1 MNDEFTLSNPLL
13 EAVVAVA
20 QHKSVHAAARAIF
33 ISQTAL
39 TQRIQTLEEKL
50 GITLFIRTRNGM
62 TLTAEGE
69 HILRYCQT
77 MLAFSRETLAAI
89 NQAGKISTTSVRLSG
104 PSSIMISRII
114 PACSQLMCE
123 FPKLL
128 IHFDIDDTNKI
139 VNSLNTGESQF
150 ALLTPTQ
157 LSKEMQVKQ
166 LQCEEYL
173 LVCTARWHQKS
184 LRDIIDN
191 QRIIDFDQ
199 SDNTTLNY
207 LMHYHLFEESKPER
221 LFVNRNESLA
231 KLLIEGYGYGV
242 LTKEFA
248 KPYLDKKELMVLN
261 DGKAYQNTLYLAWF
275 DRPEPPIYFSELI
288 KRLS

>member
-1 MNDEFTLSNPLL
+1 MNDEFALSNPLL

-39 TQRIQTLEEKL
+39 TQRIQTLEERL

-77 MLAFSRETLAAI
+77 MLAYSRETLTAI

-114 PACSQLMCE
+114 PACAQLMHDY
-123 FPKLL
+123 PKLM
-128 IHFDIDDTNKI
+128 IHFDIDDTNKVLHSLI
-139 VNSLNTGESQF
+139 VGDSQF
-150 ALLTPTQ
+150 ALLTPAQ
-157 LSKEMQVKQ
+157 LSKEMQIKK

-173 LVCTARWHQKS
+173 LVCSSTWRQKS
-184 LRDIIDN
+184 LRNIIEN
-191 QRIIDFDQ
+191 HRIIDFDQ
-199 SDNTTLNY
+199 SDSTTLNY
-207 LMHYHLFEESKPER
+207 LMHYHLFEDTKPER

-248 KPYLDKKELMVLN
+248 KPYLDKKELIVLN

-275 DRPEPPIYFSELI
+275 DRPEPPEYFSELI
-288 KRLS
+288 KRLC